1 MSLEKFK
8 LLCWKNFTLQKR
20 HPIAALF
27 EIGFPILVVLIFA
40 FAKNQVDPQRI
51 AQQEFTSFEPEKY
64 RSCQY
69 FDDSYSRLGVYSGG
83 NLKLEDLVNSSVGKK
98 SKWQV
103 EVFGNLSSLDNF
115 LTNENGT
122 LGIEFQGNNDVS
134 SLEIKIVYKFDTDF
148 VYFKRNQIN
157 YQKN

>member
-40 FAKNQVDPQRI
+40 FAKNQVDPQKNP
-51 AQQEFTSFEPEKY
+51 QKEFSSFEPKEY
-64 RSCQY
+64 RNCRY
-69 FDDSYSRLGVYSGG
+69 FDDDYSRIGVYSGG
-83 NLKLEDLVNSSVGKK
+83 NKKLEDLVSSSVGKK
-98 SKWQV
+98 SGWQV
-103 EVFGNLSSLDNF
+103 EVFGNLSSLEDF

-122 LGIEFQGNNDVS
+122 FGIEFQEIMDVS
-134 SLEIKIVYKFDTDF
+134 LCKITIVY
-148 VYFKRNQIN
+148 YFESMIMFTSTEIR
-157 YQKN
+157 